1 MVVDDGLESAL
12 LLKAVLR
19 RAGFLEVDVRTD
31 PVSAVDACRHSAPD
45 VLITDLRMPGMNGL
59 EMLDALRRA
68 LPASRFPATM
78 IVSGDDA
85 PETIRQAM
93 DRGADGFMLKP
104 IDIDALVAW
113 VRRTVELRRR
123 AA

>member
-1 MVVDDGLESAL
+1 
-12 LLKAVLR
+12 
-19 RAGFLEVDVRTD
+19 
-31 PVSAVDACRHSAPD
+31 
-45 VLITDLRMPGMNGL
+45 
-59 EMLDALRRA
+59 
-68 LPASRFPATM
+68 M